1 MAASKK
7 RKTGPKPETVKLQGD
22 WRDMMAKALLRK
34 RPNEGWPK
42 PEKGKKK
49 S

>member
-7 RKTGPKPETVKLQGD
+7 RKPGPKPDAVKLEGD
-22 WRDMMAKALLRK
+22 WRDMMGKALLRK

-42 PEKGKKK
+42 PEKSKKK
-49 S
+49 